1 MLQKKI
7 ALTFEKCCQQHGHG
21 FCTGAFK
28 GFLLLMRNFM
38 RVAAINMVCVCV
50 DVCLR
55 VCMCCA
61 CMFVCVCVCVC
72 TCTVIYVQNYTPL
85 IYVDNLRTYI
95 IGGARHLAMCV
106 YVCVCMC
113 AFMYSYIYI

>member
-1 MLQKKI
+1 VRNVAKENCFDFLQMH
-7 ALTFEKCCQQHGHG
+7 QQHGHG

-55 VCMCCA
+55 ACMCCA
-61 CMFVCVCVCVC
+61 CMFVWVGVC
-72 TCTVIYVQNYTPL
+72 TFTVIYVQNYTFL
-85 IYVDNLRTYI
+85 ILVDNLRTYI
-95 IGGARHLAMCV
+95 IGGARHLAKCV

-113 AFMYSYIYI
+113 VFM